1 MTPEEHEEVQG
12 LLAGHALHAL
22 DGDEAAWVER
32 ILASHVHT
40 CPGCL
45 SALESFELTAGD
57 LALAAPSR
65 QPPHLLGARIRRE
78 TSARRVALWLGR
90 SAAAVAAGTVIGI
103 LAWNVL
109 LTGRVNNAEQRQ
121 VRTTEVITTI
131 AHPESKVIPLAADRP
146 DAFEPEMTAVFVPGR
161 GLFYVVGSLPPPRR
175 GNVYQLWLLR
185 GGRYEDAGTFLPE
198 SGVVVLKVPSEPTS
212 YDGLLI
218 TVEPSVGSPSPS
230 GERVG
235 AAQF

>member
-1 MTPEEHEEVQG
+1 MTPAEHEEIQE

-22 DGDEAAWVER
+22 DGDEAARVETL
-32 ILASHVHT
+32 LASHVPS
-40 CPGCL
+40 CPDCL
-45 SALESFELTAGD
+45 STLEGFELTAGD

-65 QPPHLLGARIRRE
+65 RPPHILGARIRRE
-78 TSARRVALWLGR
+78 TSPRRVALWVGR
-90 SAAAVAAGTVIGI
+90 TAAAAAAGTVIGI

-109 LTGRVNNAEQRQ
+109 LTGRVSNAEQRQ

-146 DAFEPEMTAVFVPGR
+146 DAFVPEMTAVFVPGR
-161 GLFYVVGSLPPPRR
+161 GLFYVVGSLPAPQR
-175 GNVYQLWLLR
+175 GNVYQLWLER
-185 GGRYEDAGTFLPE
+185 SGRYQDAGTFLPE
-198 SGVVVLKVPSEPTS
+198 SGVVVLKVPAEPTR

-218 TVEPSVGSPSPS
+218 TIEPSVGSLSPT
-230 GERVG
+230 GERGG